1 MNFISKPL
9 SILDSSMFVD
19 EIMSW
24 AFGDDGEYNALKHK
38 IGIYFA
44 VAHYCIEDLDFDNM
58 SVSDIYEYIYTDD
71 NSKEI
76 NAFMFNNIQISDLIE
91 AANDNIS
98 ARFDIAKR
106 KTELDKLV
114 SDIREYMDEH
124 PETMQNIGS
133 IAISKEVQANG

>member
-1 MNFISKPL
+1 MKFISKPL

-44 VAHYCIEDLDFDNM
+44 VTHYCIEDFDFDNT
-58 SVSDIYEYIYTDD
+58 SVSEIYEYIYTGD
-71 NSKEI
+71 NAKEI
-76 NAFMFNNIQISDLIE
+76 NSFMFNNIQISDLIE
-91 AANDNIS
+91 AANNNIN

-106 KTELDKLV
+106 KTALDKLV
-114 SDIREYMDEH
+114 ADVREYVDEH
-124 PETMQNIGS
+124 PEVMQS
-133 IAISKEVQANG
+133 ISVAGKEVSLNG

>member
-1 MNFISKPL
+1 MKFISKPL

-44 VAHYCIEDLDFDNM
+44 VIHYCIEDFDFDST
-58 SVSDIYEYIYTDD
+58 SVSEIYEYIYTGD
-71 NSKEI
+71 NAKEI
-76 NAFMFNNIQISDLIE
+76 NSFMFNNTQISDLIE
-91 AANDNIS
+91 AANNNIN

-106 KTELDKLV
+106 KTALDKLV
-114 SDIREYMDEH
+114 VDVREYMDEH
-124 PETMQNIGS
+124 PEVMQSIS
-133 IAISKEVQANG
+133 IAGKEVSLNG